1 MNFERSSG
9 ILLHPTSLPSKYGI
23 GDLGVEAYKFI
34 DFLILSGQK
43 LWQVFPLGPTGYGDS
58 PYQSFSAFAGNPL
71 LISIDDLISKKLLTK
86 NDIKKN
92 NFSNSTVE
100 YGEVINYKNQIFH
113 IAFENFLRNKD
124 KLLNQ
129 KFQNFKK
136 VNSFWLKDYSLFR
149 ALKDFFKGAPW
160 SEWDLDIKF
169 RETKAIDKYSKLLE
183 KEINYHSFLQYF
195 FFEQWFSL
203 KSYANKNNIKII
215 GDIPIFVAMDSSD
228 AWSNPNLFQFD
239 KNLNPTSVA
248 GVPPDYF
255 SETGQLWGNPLY
267 NWDFLKDTKFQWWIK
282 RVQSNFKMVDIVRI
296 DHFRGFSAY
305 WSVPFG
311 EKTAINGSWIQCPG
325 KELFNQIKNS
335 LGNLSIIAED
345 LGVITEEVEELRD
358 YFNFPGMKILQFAF
372 NSSEESNHLP
382 HLYQKNL
389 ITYTGTHDNDTSFS
403 WFQNLSNKDKKFVR
417 NYLDFEDESN
427 VSWEM
432 IKAAWSSVA
441 IIAITPLQDLLNL
454 GKEARMNTPGVSSN
468 NWQWRFE
475 EKYLTKTLE
484 EKLNVLTKLY
494 YR

>member
-9 ILLHPTSLPSKYGI
+9 ILLHPTSLPSQYGI
-23 GDLGVEAYKFI
+23 GDLGVEAYEFI

-71 LISIDDLISKKLLTK
+71 LISIDDLISKDLINKK
-86 NDIKKN
+86 DIKKN
-92 NFSNSTVE
+92 NFSKIKVE
-100 YGEVINYKNQIFH
+100 YGEVIKYKEDLFH
-113 IAFENFLRNKD
+113 IAYENFLSKKNP
-124 KLLNQ
+124 LLEK
-129 KFQNFKK
+129 KFEIFKFK
-136 VNSFWLKDYSLFR
+136 NSFWLEDYSLFR
-149 ALKDFFKGAPW
+149 ALKDFFKGLSW
-160 SEWDLDIKF
+160 TNWDKDIKF
-169 RETKAIDKYSKLLE
+169 RETNAIVKYKKILK
-183 KEINYHSFLQYF
+183 KEIEYHSFLQYLF
-195 FFEQWFSL
+195 FDQWFSL

-228 AWSNPNLFQFD
+228 AWSNPSLFQFD
-239 KNLNPTSVA
+239 KDLNPTSVA

-267 NWDFLKDTKFQWWIK
+267 NWDFLKDTNFEWWVK
-282 RVQSNFKMVDIVRI
+282 RVQSNFEMVDIVRI

-325 KELFNQIKNS
+325 KDLFAQIQNS

-345 LGVITEEVEELRD
+345 LGVITKDVEELRD

-372 NSSEESNHLP
+372 NPSEESNHLP

-389 ITYTGTHDNDTSFS
+389 ITYTGTHDNDTSLS
-403 WFQNLSNKDKKFVR
+403 WFQSLSSKDKKFVK
-417 NYLDFEDESN
+417 NYLDFEDDST
-427 VSWEM
+427 VSWQM
-432 IKAAWSSVA
+432 IKAIWSSVA

-475 EKYLTKTLE
+475 KKYLTKNLE
-484 EKLNVLTKLY
+484 EKLSVLTKLY